1 MNECNDVITCLL
13 IRIVMYGACICL
25 DIAFPKWMTE
35 IIQIAFGYNKWL
47 LLNGWALWVAL
58 QTHRYQIYQ
67 RLIFLSYLGPVHC
80 VPCCQ

>member
-1 MNECNDVITCLL
+1 MCAQSLTHHESIIIIMNECNDVITCLL

-47 LLNGWALWVAL
+47 F
-58 QTHRYQIYQ
+58 T
-67 RLIFLSYLGPVHC
+67 
-80 VPCCQ
+80 